1 MCMWWWRVGWCV
13 CGGGEKNGMLVAV
26 EEKSVCERWL
36 KDEGRCVSVGGRMRV
51 SVLVVV
57 VE

>member
-1 MCMWWWRVGWCV
+1 MWWWRVGWCV